1 MVGWYKYLW
10 LLKRWNNVGCWK
22 KFRTPF
28 KIFRSKSKKNSSKL
42 HFFSKNLAKN
52 ILQDTKRSVLIT
64 PVFVLNFTYWAK
76 SEPPCTLGC
85 LRFWKFLSNSFLSH
99 FWSTVDGKYRS
110 AAAPLASIII
120 SSFPAWTW
128 LKRQHCFW
136 TFDLF
141 RKILVGRFNLFESA
155 SEYKSCGAFKSNYS
169 VIKIYFTMVIN
180 LSIYGW
186 WNPS

>member
-1 MVGWYKYLW
+1 M
-10 LLKRWNNVGCWK
+10 LKKISDTFQNFSPKVEK
-22 KFRTPF
+22 KFI
-28 KIFRSKSKKNSSKL
+28 KIT
-42 HFFSKNLAKN
+42 FFSKNLAKN

-99 FWSTVDGKYRS
+99 FWSTVDRKYRS

-128 LKRQHCFW
+128 LKRQHCFC

-141 RKILVGRFNLFESA
+141 RKILVVRFNLFESA
-155 SEYKSCGAFKSNYS
+155 SEYKSRGAFKSNYS
-169 VIKIYFTMVIN
+169 VIKIYFTMVNN